1 MISDDVNERIRRQ
14 ANRIRHELSSRSR
27 PVMPG
32 CVIRIPF
39 ASFSDEITS
48 NRGIEHIYG
57 VVGREIN
64 YNAIT
69 TSRSYDVQFNLK
81 YIQLPEDVL
90 PLLHL
95 PMHDNEMEIVR
106 FPDQNAS
113 LDDPHLDVLFHKVE
127 GEWKSRD

>member
-1 MISDDVNERIRRQ
+1 MTDNVNERIRRQ
-14 ANRIRHELSSRSR
+14 ADRIRHELSSRSR
-27 PVMPG
+27 PVIPD

-39 ASFSDEITS
+39 ASFSDQITS
-48 NRGIEHIYG
+48 SRSIEHIYG
-57 VVGREIN
+57 VVGREID

-69 TSRSYDVQFNLK
+69 TSRSYHVQFNLK
-81 YIQLPEDVL
+81 YIQLPDDVL

-95 PMHDNEMEIVR
+95 PVHDNEMEIVR